1 MKMSWLLFVIGA
13 AVCWGAYVPA
23 IHHGQLGF
31 AAAPNR
37 ALRVFLFVGLAYF
50 LLAVLVPGVLLKVA
64 PDGGGFAAPTGGFA
78 TKGATIATIAGVLG
92 ALGAL
97 CVIFALRAG
106 GNPIVVAPLVF
117 GAAPLV
123 NVVVASLWDKPK
135 DWPHVLFFVGLAL
148 VAVGAGLVLGFK
160 PA

>member
-1 MKMSWLLFVIGA
+1 MKMNWLLFVIGA

-31 AAAPNR
+31 TGANR
-37 ALRVFLFVGLAYF
+37 ALRAFLFVGLAYF
-50 LLAVLVPGVLLKVA
+50 LLAVLVPGVLLKLN
-64 PDGGGFAAPTGGFA
+64 PDGQPIML
-78 TKGATIATIAGVLG
+78 KGATIATIAGAFG

-106 GNPIVVAPLVF
+106 GKPIVVAPLVF

-135 DWPHVLFFVGLAL
+135 EWPHVLFFVGLAL